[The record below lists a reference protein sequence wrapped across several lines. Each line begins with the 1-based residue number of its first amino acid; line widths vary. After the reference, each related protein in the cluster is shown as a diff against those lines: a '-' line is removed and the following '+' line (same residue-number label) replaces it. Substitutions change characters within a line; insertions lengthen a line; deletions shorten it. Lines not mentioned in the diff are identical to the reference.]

1 MNLNLLLV
9 ILPFFMIAFGYT
21 VYKFQGKKQFISMDA
36 VQFLYTFLVAPM
48 IFVWF
53 KLMLFVLLR
62 NELGVSLTPNQ
73 WFFYDTV
80 FSVLFL
86 FMYAFVSMHSLT
98 KSFRLRKDND
108 PFYDLFY
115 HSEYIHLWLS
125 HHAMLYFGMAF
136 FSLFAFLNLFFPL
149 ELTLESWQFYL
160 VLVLGVVLGPAVYVG
175 ILMADPRQ
183 ATRKFMRFVKLAI
196 ASFAILH
203 MILYALFDPSLSP
216 DYIIY
221 WFFACFF
228 VSLAICASLTFK
240 SKRAVSV
247 FEQAADVFR
256 HYKWGINMELGGH
269 KKK

>member
-1 MNLNLLLV
+1 MNLNLLLI
-9 ILPFFMIAFGYT
+9 ILPLITIISGYA
-21 VYKFQGKKQFISMDA
+21 VYRFQGKKQFISMDA
-36 VQFLYTFLVAPM
+36 VQFFYMFLVAPM

-53 KLMLFVLLR
+53 KLMLFVLMR
-62 NELGVSLTPNQ
+62 NELGVSLTANQ
-73 WFFYDTV
+73 LFFYDTV

-86 FMYAFVSMHSLT
+86 FFYAFISMHSLT

-149 ELTLESWQFYL
+149 EMTMTNWQFYL
-160 VLVLGVVLGPAVYVG
+160 VLLLGVILGPVVYVG

-183 ATRKFMRFVKLAI
+183 AQRRFMRFVKLAI
-196 ASFAILH
+196 ASFAVLH
-203 MILYALFDPSLSP
+203 MMLYALFNPDLSP
-216 DYIIY
+216 EYIIY
-221 WFFACFF
+221 WFFSCFF

-256 HYKWGINMELGGH
+256 HYKWGINMDLWSS
-269 KKK
+269 KK